1 MNINGLHGICLKR
14 QRLKSAVR
22 LLVARRPTHIER
34 LSVKAK
40 YDIGV
45 MIPISPMTE

>member
-1 MNINGLHGICLKR
+1 MNINELPVICLKR
-14 QRLKSAVR
+14 QRRKSAVR

-34 LSVKAK
+34 LSVKVK

-45 MIPISPMTE
+45 MIPIFPMTE